1 MSKRLVVHL
10 TTDEPEKTATALTV
24 AMTAAAGGA
33 TVDLWLSGP
42 ATMFAVVDREPQLD
56 LELAPDPR
64 QALALVSSV
73 SVCSQCASR
82 RGLSD
87 DDLHAGAHIAGAT
100 SLVELLLADGT
111 QVVTY

>member
-1 MSKRLVVHL
+1 
-10 TTDEPEKTATALTV
+10 
-24 AMTAAAGGA
+24 
-33 TVDLWLSGP
+33 
-42 ATMFAVVDREPQLD
+42 MFAVVDREPQLD

-64 QALALVSSV
+64 QALTLVSSV
-73 SVCSQCASR
+73 SVCSQCAAR

>member
-1 MSKRLVVHL
+1 MSTRLVVHL
-10 TTDEPEKTATALTV
+10 TADEPETAATALTV

-42 ATMFAVVDREPQLD
+42 ATMFAVTDREPRLD
-56 LELAPDPR
+56 LELAPDPQ

-73 SVCSQCASR
+73 SVCSQCAAR
-82 RGLSD
+82 RGLRD
-87 DDLHAGAHIAGAT
+87 EDLHPGARIAGAA
-100 SLVELLLADGT
+100 SLVEALLTDGT

>member
-1 MSKRLVVHL
+1 MSTRLVVHL
-10 TTDEPEKTATALTV
+10 TTDEPEKAATALTV

-42 ATMFAVVDREPQLD
+42 ATMFAVSDRAPQFD
-56 LELAPDPR
+56 LELAPDPQ

-73 SVCSQCASR
+73 SVCSQCAAR
-82 RGLSD
+82 RGLRD
-87 DDLHAGAHIAGAT
+87 DDLHPGARIAGAA
-100 SLVELLLADGT
+100 SLVEVLLTDGT

>member
-1 MSKRLVVHL
+1 MSTRLVVHL
-10 TTDEPEKTATALTV
+10 TTDEPEKAATALTV

-42 ATMFAVVDREPQLD
+42 ATMFAVADRAPQLD
-56 LELAPDPR
+56 LELAPDPQ

-73 SVCSQCASR
+73 SVCSQCAAR
-82 RGLSD
+82 RGLRD
-87 DDLHAGAHIAGAT
+87 ADLQPGARIAGAA
-100 SLVELLLADGT
+100 SLVELLLKDGT

>member
-56 LELAPDPR
+56 LELARTRGRRWLWSHRCP
-64 QALALVSSV
+64 
-73 SVCSQCASR
+73 CAASAR
-82 RGLSD
+82 HG
-87 DDLHAGAHIAGAT
+87 GG
-100 SLVELLLADGT
+100 
-111 QVVTY
+111 